1 MSIKSRDLH
10 KVRQALVER
19 RDQIEAQLHRLSTE
33 KVSDDQVQDPGDE
46 ALSSTMENLR
56 NSLQDTELLEYKRIL
71 QAIDK
76 IDDGSYG
83 VCVDCEGEISE
94 KRLNFYPNAAR
105 CLACQEL
112 YEDRP
117 S

>member
-1 MSIKSRDLH
+1 MSTKARDLQ
-10 KVRQALVER
+10 KIKQSLMDRKGEL
-19 RDQIEAQLHRLSTE
+19 EAQLHSLSTE

-56 NSLQDTELLEYKRIL
+56 NSLQDTELMEYKRIL

-76 IDDGSYG
+76 INDGTYG
-83 VCVDCEGEISE
+83 ICVDCEDEISE
-94 KRLNFYPNAAR
+94 KRLSFYPNAAR
-105 CLACQEL
+105 CLACQETF
-112 YEDRP
+112 EDRL